1 MRARRAALQHSE
13 VVVTPQRAYVA
24 IMADGGAFDIIV
36 IGMGPGGEDVAGRLA
51 EAGLSVL
58 GVDSHLVGGECP
70 YWGCVPS
77 KMMVRAA
84 DALAEA
90 RRVDGLA
97 GSVDDVTPDWAPVA
111 RRIREEATDDWD
123 DRVAVERFT
132 GKGGTF
138 VRGHGRLV
146 SRSEVEVDGQR
157 YEARRG
163 VVVATGSAPAI
174 PPIEGLGDV
183 DYWTN
188 HQIVE
193 AEELPESLL
202 VLGGGAIG
210 CELSQV
216 AARFGVR
223 VTVVEAA
230 DRLLSME
237 EPSAGEVVA
246 EALRRDGADVRVG
259 VSAERV
265 EGDGPGGA
273 ARVHLSDGSSV
284 EVDRVLVATG
294 RRVDVH
300 AVGLDALGLPDL
312 GPDARAVPVDEWCR
326 VTDGVWAV
334 GDVTG
339 KGAFTHVAMFQADV
353 VVRDVLGEGG
363 PPASYEAVPRVTF
376 TDPEIG
382 AVGLTESQARER
394 FQDVR
399 VGTTQVP
406 STARGWIHGPGNA
419 GFITVVEDAGRGVLV
434 GATSAGPAGG
444 EVLGLLALAVHAQ
457 VPVST
462 LRSMIYAYPTFH
474 RGIQDALRDLG

>member
-1 MRARRAALQHSE
+1 
-13 VVVTPQRAYVA
+13 
-24 IMADGGAFDIIV
+24 MADGGTFDIIV
-36 IGMGPGGEDVAGRLA
+36 IGLGPGGEDAAGRLA

-58 GVDSHLVGGECP
+58 GLDSRLVGGECP

-77 KMMVRAA
+77 KMMVRAS

-97 GSVDDVTPDWAPVA
+97 GEVGDVRPDWSPVA

-146 SRSEVEVDGQR
+146 SRTEVEVDGRR
-157 YEARRG
+157 YEARKG
-163 VVVATGSAPAI
+163 VIVATGSAPAV
-174 PPIEGLGDV
+174 PPIEGLGDI

-188 HQIVE
+188 HQLVE
-193 AEELPESLL
+193 AEELPESLI

-216 AARFGVR
+216 SARFGVR

-230 DRLLSME
+230 ERLLAME
-237 EPSAGEVVA
+237 EPAAGDLVA
-246 EALRRDGADVRVG
+246 EALRRDGIDVRLG
-259 VSAERV
+259 VSAKRV

-273 ARVHLSDGSSV
+273 ARIHLSDGSSV
-284 EVDRVLVATG
+284 EADRVLVATG

-300 AVGLDALGLPDL
+300 AVGLDVLGLAGL
-312 GPDARAVPVDEWCR
+312 GAEARAVPVDEWCR
-326 VTDGVWAV
+326 VTDGVWAL

-339 KGAFTHVAMFQADV
+339 KGAFTHVSMYQADV
-353 VVRDVLGEGG
+353 VVREVLGLGG
-363 PPASYEAVPRVTF
+363 PPATYEAVPRVTF
-376 TDPEIG
+376 TDPEVG
-382 AVGLTESQARER
+382 AVGLTEAQARER
-394 FQDVR
+394 YDDVR
-399 VGTTQVP
+399 VGTTQV
-406 STARGWIHGPGNA
+406 SSSARGWIHGPGNA

-434 GATSAGPAGG
+434 GATTAGPAGG

-457 VPVST
+457 VPLT
-462 LRSMIYAYPTFH
+462 ALRSMIYAYPTFH
-474 RGIQDALRDLG
+474 RGIQDAVAALG